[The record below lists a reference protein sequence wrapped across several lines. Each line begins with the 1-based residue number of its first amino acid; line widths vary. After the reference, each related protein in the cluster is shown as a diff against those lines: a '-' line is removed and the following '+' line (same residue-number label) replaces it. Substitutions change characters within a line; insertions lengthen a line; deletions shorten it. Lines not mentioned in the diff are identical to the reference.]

1 MKVYTQSINFNAS
14 DTLLDFTQKKVAS
27 LIKFYDKIIDAEVF
41 FKLENSSDKENKIT
55 EIKINIPGNELVV
68 KKQFKTFEEGVS
80 TAVESLK
87 RSLRKSKEKLRATIA
102 TANSYFDV
110 LGSYFIIL
118 YSVFFYD

>member
-87 RSLRKSKEKLRATIA
+87 RSLRKSKEKLRATLA
-102 TANSYFDV
+102 T
-110 LGSYFIIL
+110 
-118 YSVFFYD
+118 